1 MIKLK
6 KIILILIF
14 IISLVNLF
22 VTICFYNNT
31 YKEESKKIIGK
42 ITYIKYDSDKTV
54 IDVKDK
60 KKYRITLY
68 KEAKYNYGDIVHV
81 DGLFKPAP
89 NNTVFNLFNY
99 NKYLL
104 SKKII
109 MVSSNPDVKLIKNNN
124 DILYKIKNRIIKH
137 INNYESKKYI
147 KAFVIGDT
155 SDIEANMLSNYRNI
169 GISHLLAISGMHLSL
184 FLIIIDLLFKKSR
197 FKNLIIFS
205 FLIFLLFIT
214 NYPES
219 LIRCFLF
226 IILKYINKKLKLNY
240 NNLEL
245 LVFCFSILILY
256 NPYFIYNIGF
266 IFSIV
271 ITFFILLSKNILKE
285 KSYVKKLVITSLVC
299 FFASIPIIANSFFK
313 INLLTPLFNIIF
325 VPIFSVIIFPL
336 GLLTFIFPFLD
347 SFYFIITGG
356 MESVIN
362 IFSGLNMFNF
372 VISKPNLII
381 VLIYYISLF
390 LSVKINKKYIF
401 LFLVILIINVNSS
414 FLIRSP
420 EITFLD
426 VGQGDSSI
434 IIFPRGKT
442 IMIDTGGIYG
452 SNYSISLNKTI
463 PYLNSRGINKIDTL
477 ILTHGDYDHM
487 GEAINLVENFKV
499 ENVIFN
505 CGSYNDLEKELIE
518 ILDKKNINY
527 YSCIKELNIDKY
539 KLQFLNIKEYD
550 NENDNSIVTFFN
562 IRNNSILFMGDSSEK
577 TEKNIIS
584 EYNLPKVDILKVGH
598 HGSKT
603 SSSKEFINVVNPT
616 YSVISVGLNNRY
628 HHPNDETLDILKN
641 TNIIRTDTYGS
652 IRFVFKKNMVNKF
665 TCEPYTIVERFSM
678 QGRF

>member
-1 MIKLK
+1 MIKFK
-6 KIILILIF
+6 KIILTFVF
-14 IISLVNLF
+14 IISLANLF
-22 VTICFYNNT
+22 RTICFYNNI
-31 YKEESKKIIGK
+31 YKEENKKIVGK
-42 ITYIKYDSDKTV
+42 ITYIKHDSDKTV
-54 IDVKDK
+54 MDIKNNE
-60 KKYRITLY
+60 KYRITLY
-68 KEAKYNYGDIVHV
+68 KKAKYNYGDVVIVN
-81 DGLFKPAP
+81 GIFKTPP

-99 NKYLL
+99 HKYLL
-104 SKKII
+104 SKKID
-109 MVSSNPDVKLIKNNN
+109 MVSIDPNVE
-124 DILYKIKNRIIKH
+124 IIKSSSNIFYKLKNYMLDN
-137 INNYESKKYI
+137 INNYKSKNYI
-147 KAFVIGDT
+147 KAFVMGDT
-155 SDIEANMLSNYRNI
+155 SDIEDDVLSNYRDI

-226 IILKYINKKLKLNY
+226 MILKYINRKLKFNY

-271 ITFFILLSKNILKE
+271 ITFFILLSKNILKD

-299 FFASIPIIANSFFK
+299 FLASIPIIANSFFK

-325 VPIFSVIIFPL
+325 IPIFSIIIFPL

-347 SFYFIITGG
+347 VFYFIITDG

-362 IFSGLNMFNF
+362 IFSGLNMFNL

-381 VLIYYISLF
+381 ILIYYISLF
-390 LSVKINKKYIF
+390 LSIKINKKYIF
-401 LFLVILIINVNSS
+401 LFLSVLIININSKY
-414 FLIRSP
+414 LIINP

-434 IIFPRGKT
+434 IILPRGKT

-463 PYLNSRGINKIDTL
+463 PYLNSRGINEIDTL

-487 GEAINLVENFKV
+487 GETVNLINNI
-499 ENVIFN
+499 NVKNILIN
-505 CGSYNDLEKELIE
+505 KGKLNDLEKEIMLY
-518 ILDKKNINY
+518 KNVMKVKENY
-527 YSCIKELNIDKY
+527 KVDNYEL
-539 KLQFLNIKEYD
+539 LFLNNDIYD
-550 NENDNSIVTFFN
+550 NENDNSIVAFLK
-562 IRNNSILFMGDSSEK
+562 IKNNNILFMGDSSK
-577 TEKNIIS
+577 KIEKNIIN

-603 SSSKEFINVVNPT
+603 SSGKEFINVVSPT

-665 TCEPYTIVERFSM
+665 ACEPYTIVERFSM

>member
-1 MIKLK
+1 MIKFK
-6 KIILILIF
+6 KIILVFIF

-22 VTICFYNNT
+22 ITICFYNNI
-31 YKEESKKIIGK
+31 YKEENKKVIGK

-54 IDVKDK
+54 IDIKNK

-68 KEAKYNYGDIVHV
+68 KEAKYNYGDVVSV
-81 DGLFKPAP
+81 DGLFKTAP

-109 MVSSNPDVKLIKNNN
+109 MVSSNPNIKLIKNNTN
-124 DILYKIKNRIIKH
+124 ILYKIKNRMIKH
-137 INNYESKKYI
+137 IDNYQSKKYI
-147 KAFVIGDT
+147 KAFVMGDT
-155 SDIEANMLSNYRNI
+155 NDIEDNVLTNYRNI

-184 FLIIIDLLFKKSR
+184 FLIIINSLFKKNR
-197 FKNLIIFS
+197 FKDLIIFS

-226 IILKYINKKLKLNY
+226 IILKYINKRLKLNY

-245 LVFCFSILILY
+245 LIFCFSILILY

-271 ITFFILLSKNILKE
+271 ITFFILLSKNILKD
-285 KSYVKKLVITSLVC
+285 KSYFKKLAITSLIC

-325 VPIFSVIIFPL
+325 VPIISIIIFPL
-336 GLLTFIFPFLD
+336 GLLTFVFSFLD
-347 SFYFIITGG
+347 GLYFIITSG

-362 IFSGLNMFNF
+362 VFSDIGIFNF
-372 VISKPNLII
+372 VVSKPNLII

-390 LSVKINKKYIF
+390 FSIKISKKYIF
-401 LFLVILIINVNSS
+401 LFLVILIININSR
-414 FLIRSP
+414 FLIRNP

-426 VGQGDSSI
+426 VEQGDSSI
-434 IIFPRGKT
+434 IILPYGKT

-452 SNYSISLNKTI
+452 SECSIALNKTI
-463 PYLNSRGINKIDTL
+463 PYLNSRGINEIDTL

-487 GEAINLVENFKV
+487 GEAVNLIKNINVKNILINKG
-499 ENVIFN
+499 NL
-505 CGSYNDLEKELIE
+505 NDLEKKIMLY
-518 ILDKKNINY
+518 KNVTKVKENY
-527 YSCIKELNIDKY
+527 IVGNYEFS
-539 KLQFLNIKEYD
+539 FLNNGIYD
-550 NENDNSIVTFFN
+550 NENDNSIVTYLN
-562 IRNNSILFMGDSSEK
+562 IRNNNILFMGDSSK
-577 TEKNIIS
+577 KIEKNIIN
-584 EYNLPKVDILKVGH
+584 EYNLPKMDILKVGH

-628 HHPNDETLDILKN
+628 HHPNDETLEILKN

-652 IRFVFKKNMVNKF
+652 IRFVFRKNMVNKF

>member
-1 MIKLK
+1 MIKFK
-6 KIILILIF
+6 KIILTFVF
-14 IISLVNLF
+14 IISLANLF
-22 VTICFYNNT
+22 RTICFYNNI
-31 YKEESKKIIGK
+31 YKEENKKIVGK
-42 ITYIKYDSDKTV
+42 ITYIKHDSDKTV
-54 IDVKDK
+54 IDVKNK

-68 KEAKYNYGDIVHV
+68 KDAKYNYGDIIHV

-99 NKYLL
+99 NKFLL

-109 MVSSNPDVKLIKNNN
+109 MISSNPTVKLIKNNN

-137 INNYESKKYI
+137 INNYQSKKYI

-155 SDIEANMLSNYRNI
+155 NDIEDNLLSNYRNI

-197 FKNLIIFS
+197 FKNLVIFS

-226 IILKYINKKLKLNY
+226 MILKYINMKLKFNY

-271 ITFFILLSKNILKE
+271 ITFFILLSKNILKD

-299 FFASIPIIANSFFK
+299 FLASIPIIANSFFK

-325 VPIFSVIIFPL
+325 IPIFSIIIFPL

-347 SFYFIITGG
+347 VFYFIITGG

-362 IFSGLNMFNF
+362 IFSGLNMFNL

-381 VLIYYISLF
+381 ILIYYISLF
-390 LSVKINKKYIF
+390 LSIKINKKYIF
-401 LFLVILIINVNSS
+401 LFLSVLIININSKY
-414 FLIRSP
+414 LIINP

-434 IIFPRGKT
+434 IILPRGKT

-463 PYLNSRGINKIDTL
+463 PYLNSIGINEIDTL

-487 GEAINLVENFKV
+487 GETVNLINNI
-499 ENVIFN
+499 NVKNILIN
-505 CGSYNDLEKELIE
+505 KGKLNDLEKEIMLY
-518 ILDKKNINY
+518 KNVMKVKENY
-527 YSCIKELNIDKY
+527 KVDNYEL
-539 KLQFLNIKEYD
+539 LFLNNDIYD
-550 NENDNSIVTFFN
+550 NENDNSIVAFLK
-562 IRNNSILFMGDSSEK
+562 IKNNNILFMGDSSK
-577 TEKNIIS
+577 KIEKNIIN

-603 SSSKEFINVVNPT
+603 SSGKEFINVVSPT

>member
-1 MIKLK
+1 MIKFK
-6 KIILILIF
+6 KIILTFVF
-14 IISLVNLF
+14 IISLANLF
-22 VTICFYNNT
+22 RTICFYNNI
-31 YKEESKKIIGK
+31 YKEENKKIVGK
-42 ITYIKYDSDKTV
+42 ITYIKHDSDKTV
-54 IDVKDK
+54 IDVKNK

-68 KEAKYNYGDIVHV
+68 KDAKYNYGDIIYV

-99 NKYLL
+99 NKFLL

-109 MVSSNPDVKLIKNNN
+109 MISSNPTVKLIKNNN

-137 INNYESKKYI
+137 INNYQSKKYI

-155 SDIEANMLSNYRNI
+155 NDIEDNLLSNYRNI

-197 FKNLIIFS
+197 FKNLVIFS

-226 IILKYINKKLKLNY
+226 MILKYINKKLKFNY

-271 ITFFILLSKNILKE
+271 ITFFILLSKNILKD

-299 FFASIPIIANSFFK
+299 FLASIPIIANSFFK

-325 VPIFSVIIFPL
+325 IPIFSIIIFPL

-347 SFYFIITGG
+347 VFYFIITGG

-362 IFSGLNMFNF
+362 IFSGLNMFNL

-381 VLIYYISLF
+381 ILIYYISLF
-390 LSVKINKKYIF
+390 LSIKINKKYIF
-401 LFLVILIINVNSS
+401 LFLSVLIININSKY
-414 FLIRSP
+414 LIINP

-434 IIFPRGKT
+434 IILPRGKT

-463 PYLNSRGINKIDTL
+463 PYLNSIGINEIDTL

-487 GEAINLVENFKV
+487 GETVNLINNI
-499 ENVIFN
+499 NVKNILIN
-505 CGSYNDLEKELIE
+505 KGKLNDLEKEIMLY
-518 ILDKKNINY
+518 KNVMKVKENY
-527 YSCIKELNIDKY
+527 KVDNYEL
-539 KLQFLNIKEYD
+539 LFLNNDIYD
-550 NENDNSIVTFFN
+550 NENDNSIVAFLK
-562 IRNNSILFMGDSSEK
+562 IKNNNILFMGDSSK
-577 TEKNIIS
+577 KIEKNIIN

-603 SSSKEFINVVNPT
+603 SSGKEFINVVSPT

>member
-1 MIKLK
+1 MIKFK
-6 KIILILIF
+6 KIILIF
-14 IISLVNLF
+14 ILVISIVNL
-22 VTICFYNNT
+22 VMTACFYSNI
-31 YKEESKKIIGK
+31 YKEENKKIIGK
-42 ITYIKYDSDKTV
+42 ITYVKYDSDKTV

-68 KEAKYNYGDIVHV
+68 KEAKYNYGDIVSV
-81 DGLFKPAP
+81 NGLFKPAN

-104 SKKII
+104 SKKIV

-124 DILYKIKNRIIKH
+124 NILYKIKNRIIKR

-147 KAFVIGDT
+147 KAFVMGDT
-155 SDIEANMLSNYRNI
+155 SDIENNVLSNYRNI

-184 FLIIIDLLFKKSR
+184 FLIIIDLLFKNSR
-197 FKNLIIFS
+197 FKDLIIFS
-205 FLIFLLFIT
+205 FLVFLLFIT

-226 IILKYINKKLKLNY
+226 IILKYINKKLKFNY

-245 LVFCFSILILY
+245 LVFCFSILVLY

-271 ITFFILLSKNILKE
+271 ITFFILLSKNILKD
-285 KSYVKKLVITSLVC
+285 KSYFKKLVITSLVC
-299 FFASIPIIANSFFK
+299 FLASIPIIANSFFK

-325 VPIFSVIIFPL
+325 VPIFSIIIFPL
-336 GLLTFIFPFLD
+336 GLLTFVFPFLD
-347 SFYFIITGG
+347 ELYFIITSG

-362 IFSGLNMFNF
+362 VFSNIDIFNF
-372 VISKPNLII
+372 IISKPNLII

-390 LSVKINKKYIF
+390 LSIKINKKYIF
-401 LFLVILIINVNSS
+401 LFFTILIINLNSR
-414 FLIRSP
+414 FLIINP

-434 IIFPRGKT
+434 IILPRGKT

-452 SNYSISLNKTI
+452 SEYSITLNKTI
-463 PYLNSRGINKIDTL
+463 PYLNSRGINEIDTL

-487 GEAINLVENFKV
+487 GESINLVENFKV

-505 CGSYNDLEKELIE
+505 CGPYNDLEKELIE

-539 KLQFLNIKEYD
+539 KLQFLNIKKYN
-550 NENDNSIVTFFN
+550 NENDNSIVTFLN
-562 IRNNSILFMGDSSEK
+562 IRNNNILLMGDLSK
-577 TEKNIIS
+577 KVEKNIIN
-584 EYNLPKVDILKVGH
+584 EYNLPKMDILKVGH

-603 SSSKEFINVVNPT
+603 SSSKEFINVVDPT

-628 HHPNDETLDILKN
+628 HHPNDETLEILKSS
-641 TNIIRTDTYGS
+641 NIIRTDTYGS